1 MKVHN
6 WPVLDEHQ
14 YYIRD
19 KQGII
24 WFVDGQYGSGIAT
37 AVTSKGA
44 ISVGLSVLR
53 DLRGPLHLLE
63 FLNQN
68 NGILDQVPTIDPKQN
83 LNEAKQEIVATTEA
97 EARGLTNG

>member
-24 WFVDGQYGSGIAT
+24 WLVDGQYGSGIAT

-68 NGILDQVPTIDPKQN
+68 NGILDEVPTIDPQQN
-83 LNEAKQEIVATTEA
+83 LNAPIQEIQAVTEEDA
-97 EARGLTNG
+97 KRLGV